1 MRLNRTQEMA
11 RWIAAQQL
19 AGALELFVE
28 EPNRL
33 HQQFRV
39 SLRGLASNFVP
50 RDAGMRTML
59 SFISAP
65 PAQEA

>member
-11 RWIAAQQL
+11 RWIAAGQL
-19 AGALELFVE
+19 PGALDLFVE

-39 SLRGLASNFVP
+39 SLHGLGV
-50 RDAGMRTML
+50 
-59 SFISAP
+59 
-65 PAQEA
+65 